1 MKIVILTNEY
11 PPYVYGGAGV
21 HVEYLTRELANL
33 EGKKHSVEV
42 LCFGNQ
48 KENAGN
54 LTVEG
59 IDPGIAL
66 PYQDPRHRK
75 FMDTLSRN
83 IVMAGSVA
91 EADIVHC
98 HTWYSHLAGC
108 LLKQLVKARL
118 VLTTH
123 SLEPHRPWKVEQLGT
138 AYQASSWVEKTA
150 YENADGVIAVSESMR
165 RDVHDLYGV
174 PFEKIGVIYNGID
187 LNEFRHSPN
196 PEVLA
201 SYQINPDKPFVLF
214 VGRITRQKG
223 IIHLVNAIQHISKDI
238 QIVLCA
244 GAPDTEEVG
253 REMASKVEEAQI
265 KSHNDIIWISR
276 IIPKKDLVALYSHA
290 SLFICPSVYEPFG
303 IINLEAMA
311 CGTPVVASATGG
323 IPEVVVHNETGLLI
337 SFEPVSSADFEPR
350 DPERFSYDLATAI
363 NNLLANPDKT
373 EAMARKSRQ
382 RVEQHFSWSSI
393 AQKTLE
399 FYKGLLK

>member
-1 MKIVILTNEY
+1 
-11 PPYVYGGAGV
+11 
-21 HVEYLTRELANL
+21 
-33 EGKKHSVEV
+33 
-42 LCFGNQ
+42 
-48 KENAGN
+48 
-54 LTVEG
+54 
-59 IDPGIAL
+59 
-66 PYQDPRHRK
+66 
-75 FMDTLSRN
+75 
-83 IVMAGSVA
+83 
-91 EADIVHC
+91 
-98 HTWYSHLAGC
+98 
-108 LLKQLVKARL
+108 LKQLVKARL
-118 VLTTH
+118 ILTTH

-253 REMASKVEEAQI
+253 REMANKVEEAQI

-373 EAMARKSRQ
+373 EAMAKKSRQ
-382 RVEQHFSWSSI
+382 RVEQHFSWFSI

>member
-1 MKIVILTNEY
+1 
-11 PPYVYGGAGV
+11 
-21 HVEYLTRELANL
+21 
-33 EGKKHSVEV
+33 
-42 LCFGNQ
+42 
-48 KENAGN
+48 
-54 LTVEG
+54 
-59 IDPGIAL
+59 
-66 PYQDPRHRK
+66 
-75 FMDTLSRN
+75 
-83 IVMAGSVA
+83 
-91 EADIVHC
+91 
-98 HTWYSHLAGC
+98 
-108 LLKQLVKARL
+108 
-118 VLTTH
+118 
-123 SLEPHRPWKVEQLGT
+123 
-138 AYQASSWVEKTA
+138 
-150 YENADGVIAVSESMR
+150 
-165 RDVHDLYGV
+165 
-174 PFEKIGVIYNGID
+174 
-187 LNEFRHSPN
+187 
-196 PEVLA
+196 LA

-253 REMASKVEEAQI
+253 REMANKVEEAQI